1 MKGNK
6 RNRKHKEVL
15 RANIFAKALENP
27 LFRQRKVPSSKVYN
41 RKPKRKDYSYE
52 D

>member
-1 MKGNK
+1 MKGRK
-6 RNRKHKEVL
+6 RKPKLVL
-15 RANIFAKALENP
+15 KANAFAKALANP